1 MRAVAP
7 IFIAFF
13 VVGVFIGCESG
24 VDSGPLAFG
33 IVSGNNQ
40 TAQAGSDRLT
50 NPVVG
55 KLVRTPDG
63 GITFNLV
70 RSAYAQGTVV
80 NGSPVPGAVVCAV
93 SISEDGMVP
102 WVPCTNTDSA
112 GKATFFFTPGT
123 RADTVRSEIRGTV
136 EGEPAVFDTAS
147 AVVQPGPLAAWGGGR
162 FDAAEGDTVDVKPG
176 VLGGRDEW
184 FNDIVPDSI
193 RALPIRWTWVPYRT
207 GSNIT
212 PLPETMPDDAG
223 SGWTVVVPEGSA
235 DWKIDCPGCS
245 EEPTALLVAWIDGVR
260 NAFKFHISP

>member
-1 MRAVAP
+1 MRAVTILSLALL
-7 IFIAFF
+7 A
-13 VVGVFIGCESG
+13 GCDSG

-40 TAQAGSDRLT
+40 TATAGSDRLT

-93 SISEDGMVP
+93 SISENGMVP

-112 GKATFFFTPGT
+112 GQATFFFTPGT

-136 EGEPAVFDTAS
+136 EGEPAVFDTAT
-147 AVVQPGPLAAWGGGR
+147 AVVRPGPSASFVIVMTEEER
-162 FDAAEGDTVDVKPG
+162 TVSPDTVLDLRPY
-176 VLGGRDEW
+176 LSGRDEYNNITDGSDLTTMDSTQVSW
-184 FNDIVPDSI
+184 HWEDAITKGSHCMPRVKRDGTGWNIVVPDFAADCYIAYQSRHQGELTLHI
-193 RALPIRWTWVPYRT
+193 GGFFTRVKFYQPI
-207 GSNIT
+207 
-212 PLPETMPDDAG
+212 
-223 SGWTVVVPEGSA
+223 
-235 DWKIDCPGCS
+235 
-245 EEPTALLVAWIDGVR
+245 
-260 NAFKFHISP
+260 